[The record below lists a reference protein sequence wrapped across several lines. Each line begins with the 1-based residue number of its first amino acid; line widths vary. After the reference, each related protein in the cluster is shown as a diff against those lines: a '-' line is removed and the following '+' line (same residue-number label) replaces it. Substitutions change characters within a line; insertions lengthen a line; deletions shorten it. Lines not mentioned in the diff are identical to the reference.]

1 MINLEKDV
9 YYIKGAITLSNIVKN
24 GKEILILGEYH
35 NKDYKDCPCKQ
46 ISVLELFKN
55 VYYNSNEKNCEIFLE
70 IPSFSNPEL
79 VNKFSKSVNIK
90 ELYNFSIS
98 NNIEFKSIDFRFDI
112 NRNNLYNDNILKL
125 SFIEFINIFYY
136 SFRNIIENI
145 SKDIYKLNCYEY
157 YSPFV
162 KRILKD
168 FKNIV
173 YSFKYD
179 IRNALHVN
187 NSNLSNFTLKD
198 YLNKS
203 TSMVIMKNNK
213 YDFIEAMR
221 LLWCYIVDLKVI
233 IEIEK
238 SKYSKIFIL
247 LGNNHVQNLLH
258 AYSSNILYTR
268 KVNNNKDDSCLRI
281 NGSLFTGDN
290 DKNEIESSTNKYKN
304 TIKEKRKRDKEYYI
318 KNFQGNDKLNPFK
331 FIH

>member
-35 NKDYKDCPCKQ
+35 SKDYKDCPCKQ

-125 SFIEFINIFYY
+125 SLIEFVNIFYY

-179 IRNALHVN
+179 IRNALHAN

-213 YDFIEAMR
+213 YDFIEAIR

-258 AYSSNILYTR
+258 AYSSNVLYTR
-268 KVNNNKDDSCLRI
+268 KVNNKKDESIVEKLKED
-281 NGSLFTGDN
+281 
-290 DKNEIESSTNKYKN
+290 EI
-304 TIKEKRKRDKEYYI
+304 
-318 KNFQGNDKLNPFK
+318 
-331 FIH
+331 